1 MVMKVIKYITTLF
14 DGLYLKGNYYL
25 LRKKFDLI
33 RKTIPSCILMHE
45 ANETSLNIFDKNRF
59 LNFYTHYG
67 ISFALMKYGIVSKLK
82 KMGFKELNYMISTID
97 YTHNLSIFNSTNL
110 LAQLTLSL
118 NKKFNLNNF
127 SFEALTIEW
136 LILQNYTKKFEN
148 SKSLPLP
155 GQNYPGLGMAFI
167 SFELIVQMAKRL
179 NINFL
184 ANIPDHFHNGVIYS
198 KYFKFKNPVNKGIML
213 KLLHQFKKFDIATL
227 SWLIENGAIVQNNN
241 NIFQWK
247 TDAMFVC
254 LNNSKI
260 FNNYFNS
267 FEYLKLFYDSYLN
280 NKFSFNYDLYFN
292 NKDKYPKSIQEK
304 INSTINN

>member
-1 MVMKVIKYITTLF
+1 MKVIKYITTLF

-45 ANETSLNIFDKNRF
+45 TNETSLSIFDKNKF

-67 ISFALMKYGIVSKLK
+67 IGFALTKYGIVSKLK
-82 KMGFKELNYMISTID
+82 KMGFNELNYMISTID
-97 YTHNLSIFNSTNL
+97 YTHNLSIFNGTNL
-110 LAQLTLSL
+110 LSQLTLSL

-127 SFEALTIEW
+127 YFEALTIEW

-155 GQNYPGLGMAFI
+155 GQNYPGLGMAFV
-167 SFELIVQMAKRL
+167 SFELIVQIAKRL

-198 KYFKFKNPVNKGIML
+198 KYFKFKNPVNKGIMF
-213 KLLHQFKKFDIATL
+213 KLLHQFKNFDIATL
-227 SWLIENGAIVQNNN
+227 SWLIENGAIIQNNKN
-241 NIFQWK
+241 VFEWK
-247 TDAMFVC
+247 TDAMFVS
-254 LNNSKI
+254 LIKSKV
-260 FNNYFNS
+260 FTDYFNS
-267 FEYLKLFYDSYLN
+267 LDYLKLFYDSYLSN
-280 NKFSFNYDLYFN
+280 NFIFNYELYLT
-292 NKDKYPKSIQEK
+292 NKKKYPKSIQQK
-304 INSTINN
+304 IDSIFIN

>member
-1 MVMKVIKYITTLF
+1 MKAIKYITTLF
-14 DGLYLKGNYYL
+14 DGLCLKGNYYL

-45 ANETSLNIFDKNRF
+45 SNETSLNIFDKNRF

-136 LILQNYTKKFEN
+136 LILQNYTKKFEEG
-148 SKSLPLP
+148 KSLPLP

-198 KYFKFKNPVNKGIML
+198 KYFKFKNPVNKGIMF

-247 TDAMFVC
+247 TDAMFVS
-254 LNNSKI
+254 LIHSKI

-267 FEYLKLFYDSYLN
+267 FEYLKLFYDSYLSN
-280 NKFSFNYDLYFN
+280 NFSFNYDLYFD
-292 NKDKYPKSIQEK
+292 NKDKYPKSIQDK